1 LSQTPQPSSG
11 FLIASQNIGK
21 QLLALPNCQ
30 STCFPPQQTGRSLK
44 FPAAF
49 LAFSPILPVPPEL
62 GCAPTN
68 PCPIQSFWQG
78 VIVVVAAS
86 RAVVAVSRPC
96 CCGCGLNI
104 CVRPSCCCRRFGAEE
119 DKYKSSPHIR
129 PVTKTTLKTSTN
141 GISSS
146 ENGTSSSSKT
156 SSKSEESPKKTEN
169 GSSASS
175 KTEESLKKTEED
187 TATSKP
193 KKTEEDKALETTKPK
208 TKIIKKKIVKKP
220 ATAASNGTTTPN
232 KIQEKSELTKST
244 TSNLKQSDN
253 NDNKLENVPR
263 TYQIVITLS
272 DYMGDEEEG
281 DEDEPFGLDEGQC
294 VEVLDNANP
303 DAWLVRTKV

>member
-1 LSQTPQPSSG
+1 MPRYISLFFTLYTYTSPSQEEK
-11 FLIASQNIGK
+11 FLKI
-21 QLLALPNCQ
+21 
-30 STCFPPQQTGRSLK
+30 
-44 FPAAF
+44 
-49 LAFSPILPVPPEL
+49 IL
-62 GCAPTN
+62 
-68 PCPIQSFWQG
+68 
-78 VIVVVAAS
+78 
-86 RAVVAVSRPC
+86 
-96 CCGCGLNI
+96 
-104 CVRPSCCCRRFGAEE
+104 RRFGAEE
-119 DKYKSSPHIR
+119 EKYKSSPHIR

-146 ENGTSSSSKT
+146 ENSTSSRSKT
-156 SSKSEESPKKTEN
+156 SSKTDESLKKTEN

-193 KKTEEDKALETTKPK
+193 KNTEEDKASETTKPK

-220 ATAASNGTTTPN
+220 ATTTASNGTTTPN